1 MANPFPPAVPG
12 VEPPLVGGNAPGDPI
27 ATALPLTYRELYA
40 DASKNPNPDRTARYL
55 AGYRFTDATAVGCLR
70 RLPYA
75 TKQSFLAT
83 ANQWL
88 SCA

>member
-40 DASKNPNPDRTARYL
+40 DATKNPNPDRTARYL
-55 AGYRFTDATAVGCLR
+55 AGYSSTASQMLQPWGV
-70 RLPYA
+70 YA
-75 TKQSFLAT
+75 DSLTRPNNRS
-83 ANQWL
+83 
-88 SCA
+88 